1 MRTRCCTRPVK
12 SMLAQPEMSPL
23 ATTQEGFA
31 QALLRARLRV
41 PSSVAETAGPS
52 RERRFAVYRNNVKA
66 SLIAALVAKFPVVH
80 RLVGEEFFEATAL
93 VFIER
98 LPPRSP
104 VLAEYGGDF
113 AVFLETFEP
122 AADLPYLP
130 DVARLEWARQRAFHA
145 ADATPVAIDRLAAL
159 AAADIGS
166 ARLVLHPAAAVV
178 VSPWPIVSIWT
189 TNTFDAEVRRI
200 GPDRPGETALVTR
213 PDHEVLVSLL
223 PPGADLLLAALEEG
237 TMLGE
242 AMTNAPDAFDLPTTL
257 ASLFSAGAISRI
269 LEGLPA

>member
-1 MRTRCCTRPVK
+1 MP
-12 SMLAQPEMSPL
+12 PL
-23 ATTQEGFA
+23 AATQDGFA
-31 QALLRARLRV
+31 RSLLRARLQV

-66 SLIAALVAKFPVVH
+66 SLVAALAAKFPVVH

-98 LPPRSP
+98 HPPRSP
-104 VLAEYGGDF
+104 VLAEYGCDF
-113 AVFLETFEP
+113 AGFLEGFEP

-145 ADATPVAIDRLAAL
+145 ADAPPVAIDRLAAL
-159 AAADIGS
+159 AAGDLGS
-166 ARLVLHPAAAVV
+166 AKLLLHPAARVV

-213 PDHEVLVSLL
+213 PDQDVLVGPL
-223 PPGADLLLAALEEG
+223 PPGAGPLIAALEEG
-237 TMLGE
+237 ATLGD
-242 AMTNAPDAFDLPTTL
+242 AMANVPDAFDLPTAL
-257 ASLFSAGAISRI
+257 ASLFGAGAVFRI
-269 LEGLPA
+269 LEGPPA

>member
-1 MRTRCCTRPVK
+1 MR
-12 SMLAQPEMSPL
+12 PL
-23 ATTQEGFA
+23 ADIQHDFTG
-31 QALLRARLRV
+31 ALLQARLRV
-41 PSSVAETAGPS
+41 PAAVAQFTTGRS
-52 RERRFAVYRNNVKA
+52 RERRFGVYRNNVKA
-66 SLIAALVAKFPVVH
+66 SLVATLTAKFPVVH

-98 LPPRSP
+98 HPPRSP

-130 DVARLEWARQRAFHA
+130 DVARLEWARQRAFHV
-145 ADATPVAIDRLAAL
+145 ADATPVSIDRLAAL
-159 AAADIGS
+159 AAGDLGA
-166 ARLVLHPAAAVV
+166 ARLVLHPAATVV

-189 TNTFDAEVRRI
+189 TNTFDADVRRI

-223 PPGADLLLAALEEG
+223 PPGADQLLAALEQG
-237 TMLGE
+237 APLGD
-242 AMTNAPDAFDLPTTL
+242 AMANLPDAFDLPTTL
-257 ASLFSAGAISRI
+257 ASLFGAGAVFRI
-269 LEGLPA
+269 LEGLSA